1 MTLSQ
6 WSKARAHKDLE
17 ASLQTYQVGAHFEA
31 LNQLVL
37 MPPSDSRYTQVVLP
51 PFNISRNI
59 DFQPGFL
66 KSGLTKINFDNGFEF
81 LRSFSWFAIVL
92 VLALK

>member
-1 MTLSQ
+1 MVFTYILVFIYVLAKTPIEDLQ
-6 WSKARAHKDLE
+6 RPIFAH
-17 ASLQTYQVGAHFEA
+17 T
-31 LNQLVL
+31 QLAGRYEGVL
-37 MPPSDSRYTQVVLP
+37 KIVLP
-51 PFNISRNI
+51 LFNISRNI

>member
-1 MTLSQ
+1 MNSIEFFCALQHLFYGKVEKTLVAVNWTRRSVGQGQKLCFSQ
-6 WSKARAHKDLE
+6 TDI
-17 ASLQTYQVGAHFEA
+17 
-31 LNQLVL
+31 
-37 MPPSDSRYTQVVLP
+37 LP

-66 KSGLTKINFDNGFEF
+66 KIGWTKINFDNGFEF

>member
-1 MTLSQ
+1 MAI
-6 WSKARAHKDLE
+6 KAKKGQSAI
-17 ASLQTYQVGAHFEA
+17 
-31 LNQLVL
+31 
-37 MPPSDSRYTQVVLP
+37 SRPVIRKMKKMRSFFILP
-51 PFNISRNI
+51 LFNISRNI